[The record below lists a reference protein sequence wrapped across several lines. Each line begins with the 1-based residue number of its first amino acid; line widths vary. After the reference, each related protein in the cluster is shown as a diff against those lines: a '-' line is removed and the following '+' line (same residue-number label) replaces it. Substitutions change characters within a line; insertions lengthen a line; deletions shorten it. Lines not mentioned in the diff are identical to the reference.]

1 MAFHLHGVRTPERQT
16 IVRREQCAW
25 CNRSRTLHI
34 FAASH
39 PRLTGNLRRSVY
51 TSRVVGS
58 PILQGLPRSPHSG
71 AQGVTHRN
79 FSRGAGGRH
88 VSACGCHAEG
98 AAAHLGITLPPT
110 GKRCRTQ
117 ASFSPREQASLLGP
131 RWPQNRD
138 LGRWPQAR
146 LLAPQCRGG
155 SDKWQ
160 HAMNPI
166 PGCAPTAC
174 EPT

>member
-34 FAASH
+34 SAASH

-58 PILQGLPRSPHSG
+58 PILQSLPRSPHSG
-71 AQGVTHRN
+71 PQGVTHRN

-98 AAAHLGITLPPT
+98 AAAHLGITLAPT

-131 RWPQNRD
+131 RWPQNRAP
-138 LGRWPQAR
+138 RP
-146 LLAPQCRGG
+146 LASSALACPSVPGG
-155 SDKWQ
+155 LR
-160 HAMNPI
+160 
-166 PGCAPTAC
+166 
-174 EPT
+174 